1 MIGDSATPRPMR
13 VASRVSQLCAPP
25 AMACRAT
32 SQPAASSRAATI
44 PTARAVFLV
53 PEKKW
58 MTAFMI
64 GPSYL
69 APAPLASLLL
79 GLVAVPL
86 SRSSPR
92 GGQQGGLPAAILL
105 FAAYYNVSAIAK
117 KLVAQGAIGV
127 LPGVFWGQILL
138 LVCLLLLNGRWLAR
152 WRRS

>member
-1 MIGDSATPRPMR
+1 MTRARNGWVLP
-13 VASRVSQLCAPP
+13 VSLLLALLLG
-25 AMACRAT
+25 
-32 SQPAASSRAATI
+32 
-44 PTARAVFLV
+44 LV
-53 PEKKW
+53 PLPAILQPLRPYWLALVLAYWVLEEPEKIGLGA
-58 MTAFMI
+58 AF
-64 GPSYL
+64 
-69 APAPLASLLL
+69 LL